1 MHSIALHWLAAL
13 PVFMVFNRIRGGG
26 MSSLTDRLPGRAL
39 YYVSGIFGALTAVI
53 LDPLLGAVVALGF
66 LIWGAPGWGL
76 WFDLH
81 RDDDAQRYDPRR
93 DDLFVQVVELVAFGS
108 DYLALFFRL
117 AFFAFPAVIAWVV
130 LADAPLLLALAPL
143 VFGLLGVGA
152 YEVRWRTTWGN
163 TLSEILIGALW
174 WALVLSMAL
183 AVPG

>member
-1 MHSIALHWLAAL
+1 
-13 PVFMVFNRIRGGG
+13 
-26 MSSLTDRLPGRAL
+26 
-39 YYVSGIFGALTAVI
+39 VSAVLDALTAAI

-76 WFDLH
+76 WFDRH
-81 RDDDAQRYDPRR
+81 RDNDAQHHDPRC
-93 DDLFVQVVELVAFGS
+93 DDLFVQLVELAAFGS

-117 AFFAFPAVIAWVV
+117 VFFAFPAVTAWVV
-130 LADAPLLLALAPL
+130 LADASALLALAPF

-152 YEVRWRTTWGN
+152 HELRWRTPWGN
-163 TLSEILIGALW
+163 TLSELLIGALW